1 MRTEMSGSSHVGA
14 VSLVT
19 MEATP
24 DTDDLTLGRHPRM
37 GARGIS

>member
-1 MRTEMSGSSHVGA
+1 
-14 VSLVT
+14 